1 MLEKT
6 LLSYDLDTMN
16 LQKKINVFGLRPEK
30 NESRYAWI
38 DYAKGIAIILV
49 VYRHIAYGLI
59 ARGVS
64 LPHNV
69 LAIND
74 MLYSFRMP
82 LFFLLSGVFFSKSI
96 AKRGVK
102 NFTFLKINTLLY
114 PYLLWAVI
122 QISLQIV
129 FSRFAN
135 SERSGKDFLNIFLQ
149 PRTLDQL
156 WYLFA
161 LFNVTMLYT
170 VVSGITGN
178 KKIWQ
183 LLTGLVLLGIAPYVR
198 ELSTLYDIALHYIFF
213 AIGDT
218 AADYF
223 LQEQTQKQFAKLK
236 NLLLLAPVFGLLQWY
251 YLHHQGM
258 NLYLF
263 MIIALNGC
271 LFVILLASWLASIR
285 KMEFLNV
292 IGHYS
297 LYVYL
302 LHVSIFALLR
312 AVLLYMGVDNGIAL
326 LLILIPSS
334 IFLSIIVYRTCLLL
348 KWTFLFTGRFGEYHV
363 SKKSAH
369 INLI

>member
-1 MLEKT
+1 MLEKIS
-6 LLSYDLDTMN
+6 LNYDLTTMN
-16 LQKKINVFGLRPEK
+16 VQKKFNAFSLRPEK
-30 NESRYAWI
+30 NDARYAWI

-49 VYRHIAYGLI
+49 VYRHIAYGLDTWGI
-59 ARGVS
+59 S
-64 LPHNV
+64 LPHGV
-69 LAIND
+69 LATND

-102 NFTFLKINTLLY
+102 SFVFLKINTLLY
-114 PYLLWAVI
+114 PYLLWAII

-135 SERSGKDFLNIFLQ
+135 SDRSAEDFLNIFLQ

-170 VVSGITGN
+170 LISVITGN

-183 LLTGLVLLGIAPYVR
+183 LLTGLVFLGLAPYIQNF
-198 ELSTLYDIALHYIFF
+198 STLYDIALHYIFF
-213 AIGDT
+213 AIGDI
-218 AADYF
+218 AAGYF
-223 LQEQTQKQFAKLK
+223 LREQTQQAFAKPK

-251 YLHHQGM
+251 YLYHQHM
-258 NLYLF
+258 NGYLF
-263 MIIALNGC
+263 MIIALIGC
-271 LFVILLASWLASIR
+271 LFVILLASWLAAIR
-285 KMEFLNV
+285 KMEFLPV

-302 LHVSIFALLR
+302 LHVSIFAGLR
-312 AVLLYMGVDNGIAL
+312 AVLLQLGVDNGIAL

-334 IFLSIIVYRTCLLL
+334 IFLSIIVYRICVLL
-348 KWTFLFTGRFGEYHV
+348 KCTFLFKGSLGEHHT
-363 SKKSAH
+363 SK
-369 INLI
+369 